1 MEEIAAKLEEWL
13 LAHDYNEAC
22 ETDDICKGN
31 MREVLISQKR
41 NRGCLR
47 EVLIKNTMKSSR
59 NRFSG
64 CRAAQAQRKAIRT
77 FNGRLRAFLF
87 FFQHQRK
94 QPRQERASTPLAYIP
109 TK

>member
-41 NRGCLR
+41 NRGCMR
-47 EVLIKNTMKSSR
+47 EALIKNTMKSSR

-64 CRAAQAQRKAIRT
+64 CRAAQGSKESKPNLQWSLGGFSFRNVCEKC
-77 FNGRLRAFLF
+77 
-87 FFQHQRK
+87 
-94 QPRQERASTPLAYIP
+94 
-109 TK
+109 

>member
-41 NRGCLR
+41 NKIIELISAITAMLQKLGTTKSGHFEAIPGSGAGSSWTFSPIQQFIQAFFECLD
-47 EVLIKNTMKSSR
+47 EFLVVLSIE
-59 NRFSG
+59 
-64 CRAAQAQRKAIRT
+64 IDLRT
-77 FNGRLRAFLF
+77 
-87 FFQHQRK
+87 
-94 QPRQERASTPLAYIP
+94 
-109 TK
+109 